1 MDTDKLQQTNSFIKG
16 MNIDFADGY
25 LDDEQYRFAR
35 NLRLTADK
43 KSNSGELNLI
53 EGVTKYNVTYKNR
66 PIDCTE
72 VLAVASIRDY
82 GIIVTKT
89 EKAPKNSYWIYIRPS
104 GKNIVVSYPKDK
116 NGSTSVCQAEI
127 TLKFTIQVED
137 SVSGALKNSAVVIN
151 IPEGTLTTNAENSYK
166 VSDHE
171 IHALYGPYIC
181 TADDYENKYVFEFD
195 PIVDLYHSVT
205 VNEVNATWCI
215 YRFNNNDGIATR
227 VFGPCIEPLWNQD
240 GNYKL
245 SMVTRWESD
254 QNVKL
259 YIADGVHSLMIV
271 NIMKNNGT
279 DFANISTKENI
290 MLTQPV
296 VEEVLQNQGDLNYA
310 VVQYAYKLYNQ
321 YGISTNISPLSKPE
335 LIYTTDNNGF
345 ISGIPS
351 GESSSVALKIKIT
364 PSSSEF
370 ERIKIY
376 RIGYVQKGQA
386 PEIYTILDEKLNN
399 SDPQFTFI
407 DNGTGRDEI
416 ISPDEFSV
424 DVGVRIIPKTIES
437 KNDYLFAANVNYVQ
451 DELFSDWD
459 AEDNI
464 EWDVFARNEISGPR
478 SRILL
483 DSEQAYGKAAQ
494 SIVKPYLKQDYI
506 KYSKECQIPSLRR
519 GEVYRYGI
527 VLYDDH
533 GNRSQVKWFADA
545 IYDEYINDFIK
556 FERKSDDDYS
566 YSIYSQPV
574 GLHVKIK
581 RLPENCSGYE
591 IVRCERTVQD
601 SYTVSQGVLSC
612 TIKHNTEGSELY
624 GQYSASPIIC
634 TDRFYHGYL
643 NNDVNDKGGI
653 EVKVVAERSTL
664 DLISFASPEVSY
676 QSDDIQ
682 NILDT
687 SKYYI
692 NPLMVYAGVTDL
704 PTDYWHL
711 YKNERETPA
720 IVHFKSETVLGNL
733 KYALVNAGNEAGV
746 NKIIGAGA
754 YSIYNPY
761 SSRGLYCSDNV
772 FGGIGYHDNNFR
784 LGANYNT
791 SFLPNDTDTGESTE
805 QRFKYVAYFKLR
817 PYRAIFNTNYTQIEK
832 SKIPELYKWNELFSN
847 DDKGDVNIRNKSV
860 SLEGM
865 TYDNCS
871 VGTIMNQL
879 GSDAGSIRPIDR
891 MNTPNFE
898 DYEIGDTHY
907 LIDDYRGAF
916 AQLIGPGGKQMI
928 IKSNIYSDISVKT
941 MFDEEYINRDVVPPL
956 RCILCNI
963 CKKTNA
969 LYGGNSDLQKRSN
982 IYYSHGNFYN
992 SNVTEVDVYDGDT
1005 YIQLYEHVHLHKW
1018 WDANKTHGSKQTVVY
1033 AIPLESSINLAVAHG
1048 SSYSEQNLSKVSNYD
1063 WIQND
1068 SAEINALLKIDP
1080 NYKDAKDIRMNYTQS
1095 KPMYQYNTAYSGV
1108 YNALIYAAQQDSNL
1122 QQGKFDSRVHYSN
1135 PKLNNEIIDSW
1146 QTFAPAN
1153 FLDVDTR
1160 FGEITG
1166 LRLFKDKLIY
1176 WQENATGVLSV
1187 NERSLITDASSAE
1200 LVLGTGDVLSRYDY
1214 ITTSYGM
1221 KKDQYCD
1228 AQSKDCLYWWDY
1240 YKKDL
1245 CALDGGQ
1252 CVSLSDTKNVRS
1264 YTDSSTLN
1272 ENPVLTYDSENN
1284 ELLACVC
1291 KDESLVY
1298 SEQVGGFTGVYEL
1311 KPTDYIKFNDS
1322 LLLLDGKDIFKYNT
1336 SVDKKAYGFKNSLTP
1351 SIEFIVNKYTMHN
1364 KVFDNQIIN
1373 MTFDDKDHICFTYKT
1388 PLNQEGS
1395 VIGDKMRDFECNY
1408 KLAIP
1413 RHKNSEYGDR
1423 LRGKT
1428 MSCIISSTSNSTDF
1442 SIQSVLT
1449 KFRISL

>member
-72 VLAVASIRDY
+72 VLATASIRDY

-89 EKAPKNSYWIYIRPS
+89 EKEPKNSYWIYIRPS
-104 GKNIVVSYPKDK
+104 GKNIIVSYPEDK

-127 TLKFTIQVED
+127 TLKFTIQVKD

-151 IPEGTLTTNAENSYK
+151 IPEGTLTTKAENSYK

-181 TADDYENKYVFEFD
+181 TADDYENKYDFVFD
-195 PIVDLYHSVT
+195 PIVDLYYRVT
-205 VNEVNATWCI
+205 ANEVNATWCI

-271 NIMKNNGT
+271 NIMKNNGI

-296 VEEVLQNQGDLNYA
+296 VEEILLHQGNLNYA

-335 LIYTTDNNGF
+335 LMYTIDNSGYV
-345 ISGIPS
+345 SGIPT
-351 GESSSVALKIKIT
+351 GDSSSAALRIKIK
-364 PSSSEF
+364 PPVSEF
-370 ERIKIY
+370 ERIKVY

-386 PEIYTILDEKLNN
+386 PEIHTILDEPLVE
-399 SDPQFTFI
+399 SDPEFSFV
-407 DNGTGRDEI
+407 DNGTSKYEAVLAE
-416 ISPDEFSV
+416 EFSV
-424 DVGVRIIPKTIES
+424 DAGVRIIPKTIES

-451 DELFSDWD
+451 DELFNDWD
-459 AEDNI
+459 ATSNI
-464 EWDVFARNEISGPR
+464 KCTAVRHEQGIV
-478 SRILL
+478 L
-483 DSEQAYGKAAQ
+483 DKENAQ
-494 SIVKPYLKQDYI
+494 SKVATGIKVYTNQDYI
-506 KYSKECQIPSLRR
+506 TYNKDCQTPSLRR
-519 GEVYRYGI
+519 GEWYRYGI
-527 VLYDDH
+527 VLYDEY
-533 GNRSQVKWFADA
+533 GNRSQVKWIGDVRYEGLNDIVSYKTGGLF
-545 IYDEYINDFIK
+545 YDIKDNSYEIKAHPVGVK
-556 FERKSDDDYS
+556 FE
-566 YSIYSQPV
+566 IT
-574 GLHVKIK
+574 G
-581 RLPENCSGYE
+581 RLPEGCSGYE

-601 SYTVSQGVLSC
+601 SYTITQGILGC
-612 TIKHNTEGSELY
+612 TIKHVNEESELY
-624 GQYSASPIIC
+624 GQYSASPVLS
-634 TDRFYHGYL
+634 TDRFYHGFLGDGYDDDG
-643 NNDVNDKGGI
+643 NMKINVY
-653 EVKVVAERSTL
+653 AENSSY
-664 DLISFASPEVSY
+664 DLLSFVSPEISY
-676 QSDDIQ
+676 QSDDIED
-682 NILDT
+682 ILNAGQ
-687 SKYYI
+687 KYYI
-692 NPLMVYAGVTDL
+692 NPLMSYCSIKTLSHEQG
-704 PTDYWHL
+704 PDYVIYGENSVRH
-711 YKNERETPA
+711 
-720 IVHFKSETVLGNL
+720 TVKYRTESILGNL
-733 KYALVNAGNEAGV
+733 KYMVYQAGDVAGF
-746 NKIIGAGA
+746 NKILGAGPYHYEYFGGEWDAA
-754 YSIYNPY
+754 YDRDNAFGQMISVSSNNSFTHPYYNKSFIPNN
-761 SSRGLYCSDNV
+761 SDNS
-772 FGGIGYHDNNFR
+772 GISDSDYD
-784 LGANYNT
+784 YT
-791 SFLPNDTDTGESTE
+791 
-805 QRFKYVAYFKLR
+805 AYIKLR
-817 PYRAIFNTNYTQIEK
+817 PYK
-832 SKIPELYKWNELFSN
+832 SQVEDLMSIDSAKIPESYQWNELFSN
-847 DDKGDVNIRNKSV
+847 DEKHSVNIGTKQI
-860 SLEGM
+860 SLGDR

-871 VGTIMNQL
+871 IGTLMNQL
-879 GSDAGSIRPIDR
+879 GSEYGSVRPIDK
-891 MNTPNFE
+891 MTTSNF
-898 DYEIGDTHY
+898 DSYDSYDTY
-907 LIDDYRGAF
+907 KVRGAF
-916 AQLIGPGGKQMI
+916 AQLIGPSGRQLI
-928 IKSNIYSDISVKT
+928 IRPSSVSESFKT
-941 MFDEEYINRDVVPPL
+941 QFDEQYGQEKIVPPF
-956 RCILCNI
+956 RCMLCNI
-963 CKKTNA
+963 QKKTNA
-969 LYGGNSDLQKRSN
+969 KYGGDSDLQKRSN
-982 IYYSHGNFYN
+982 IYYSRGNFYN
-992 SNVTEVDVYDGDT
+992 SDVTEGVVYDGDT

-1018 WDANKTHGSKQTVVY
+1018 FDSEKTHGSKQTVIY

-1048 SSYSEQNLSKVSNYD
+1048 ARYSSQRLNRSSVNYG
-1063 WIQND
+1063 WIQDKSCNI
-1068 SAEINALLKIDP
+1068 SAKVKVTGETSDVED
-1080 NYKDAKDIRMNYTQS
+1080 KDVTMNYTQEQ
-1095 KPMYQYNTAYSGV
+1095 PMYQYNTAYSGV

-1135 PKLNNEIIDSW
+1135 HKLNNEIIDSW

-1176 WQENATGVLSV
+1176 WQENATGMLSV
-1187 NERSLITDASSAE
+1187 NERSLITDASNAE

-1228 AQSKDCLYWWDY
+1228 AQSKDRLYWWDY
-1240 YKKDL
+1240 HKKDL
-1245 CALDGGQ
+1245 CALEGGQ

-1272 ENPVLTYDSENN
+1272 ENPVLTYDSDNN

-1298 SEQVGGFTGVYEL
+1298 SEQVEGFTGVYEL
-1311 KPTDYIKFNDS
+1311 KPTDYIKFNNS

-1373 MTFDDKDHICFTYKT
+1373 MTFDDKDHIRFTYKT

-1428 MSCIISSTSNSTDF
+1428 MSCTISSTSNSTDF